1 VNPKASGPWL
11 YYNST
16 VAQDLLPALWKSA
29 WITLRALWR
38 VARQVFHE
46 ASGTLFAIFA
56 LYGALAIWRQW
67 KNHPVL
73 WIMALALVYTA
84 MMAAFSFAA
93 FRRARRVR

>member
-1 VNPKASGPWL
+1 MAAG
-11 YYNST
+11 
-16 VAQDLLPALWKSA
+16 LLPALWNSA
-29 WITLRALWR
+29 VITLRALWR

-46 ASGTLFAIFA
+46 AAGTLFAIFA

-73 WIMALALVYTA
+73 WIMGLALVYTA

>member
-1 VNPKASGPWL
+1 L
-11 YYNST
+11 YYNSSMAAGLVPT
-16 VAQDLLPALWKSA
+16 LWNSVL
-29 WITLRALWR
+29 ITLSALWR

-73 WIMALALVYTA
+73 WIMGLALVYTA